1 MKAPPLMPWVGE
13 WSILYYPTLCLIF
26 HSFKIS
32 YLTLKNGSYKSI
44 PHSPQKWIPKSHTPL
59 SRNGSQ
65 NLIFHSPEIDPEM
78 TKTTYFPLSQHESTL
93 QNIHIQHFWS
103 LGNADT
109 PLFTRGIW
117 KYLFLVAVEF
127 ETISHSG
134 FTLVGYIFQIPLLPS
149 KDISIFHS
157 LSVGYLLK
165 LRQGINNQIV
175 D

>member
-1 MKAPPLMPWVGE
+1 MGFVRWWLDGWHR
-13 WSILYYPTLCLIF
+13 WHYPTLCLIF

-127 ETISHSG
+127 ETLYHFQLKFLPYTTWDLKAYCTTHQWNTEFAVEYGIC
-134 FTLVGYIFQIPLLPS
+134 TLPYS
-149 KDISIFHS
+149 TAEDW
-157 LSVGYLLK
+157 
-165 LRQGINNQIV
+165 
-175 D
+175 